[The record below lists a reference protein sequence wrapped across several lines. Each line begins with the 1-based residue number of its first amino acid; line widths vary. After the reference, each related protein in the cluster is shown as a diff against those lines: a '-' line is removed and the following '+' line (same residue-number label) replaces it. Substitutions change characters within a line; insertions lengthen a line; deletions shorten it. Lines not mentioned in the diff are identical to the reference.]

1 MKKVSIGIKLELA
14 QYRELLAF
22 AQFGSELDKDT
33 ADKLNHGQRI
43 MEILKQAQYKPL
55 KVEEEVM
62 ILFAVTNRYLD
73 DIPVDRVKAFEND
86 FLEYMEN
93 TSSGTAKKILEKKE
107 LTDEIKEELKL
118 KIEEFKKTFN

>member
-1 MKKVSIGIKLELA
+1 
-14 QYRELLAF
+14 
-22 AQFGSELDKDT
+22 
-33 ADKLNHGQRI
+33 

-93 TSSGTAKKILEKKE
+93 TSSETAKMILEKKE